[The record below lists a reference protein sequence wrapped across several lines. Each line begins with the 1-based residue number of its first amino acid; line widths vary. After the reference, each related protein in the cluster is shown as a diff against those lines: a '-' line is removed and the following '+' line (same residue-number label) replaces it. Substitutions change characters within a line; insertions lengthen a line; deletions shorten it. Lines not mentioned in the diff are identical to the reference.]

1 MICAHQAAPK
11 HTQYERGMAL
21 QGVRHKGAR
30 KLKPCASMMMSCL
43 VDYSKEGAKQQAIK
57 EQGFVPV
64 PASSCRYYN
73 CCGLQQGVVIID
85 QGQHEAA
92 RSTQNAAHDWQL
104 TEQKH

>member
-21 QGVRHKGAR
+21 QGVRHKVR
-30 KLKPCASMMMSCL
+30 
-43 VDYSKEGAKQQAIK
+43 YSICCIKGAKQQAIK